1 MRSLAGGHFWA
12 DIDMCIRVHEVF
24 NIFSRAD
31 SSNDDF
37 GEGFIYSWEHR
48 AASNRISDAHAK
60 GIPPSQSMTVLCK
73 PLSGILN
80 QRKYPP
86 TRFMPIT
93 IDLSLVDDPLDQIV
107 SGLLDASQS
116 KHGQY
121 RMCK

>member
-48 AASNRISDAHAK
+48 AASTSKTDSHVK
-60 GIPPSQSMTVLCK
+60 GIHPSQSLTVLLK
-73 PLSGILN
+73 
-80 QRKYPP
+80 
-86 TRFMPIT
+86 T
-93 IDLSLVDDPLDQIV
+93 
-107 SGLLDASQS
+107 
-116 KHGQY
+116 
-121 RMCK
+121 